1 MFHKL
6 MKKKIIL
13 GMLAVA
19 ALAQTSVAQNVQE
32 VTYEEDPAQGY
43 LMNRF
48 RDNWF
53 ISAEAGGNVLFSRYG
68 DNRNFFDRIGPAFG
82 IFGGKWFSPVIGV
95 RVGVNF
101 MTTKSLS
108 RTPIYTQP
116 GGDEMV
122 NGYYK
127 QKMNEI
133 GPVGNV
139 MINLTNWI
147 GGYKPGRVWNISAY
161 LGGGAYWSV
170 SKKWEKNASG
180 EWKDKGWQND
190 NDKILTL
197 HAGIQ
202 NDFRISKA
210 VSLFLDLRYS
220 LLEGHRDAEY
230 VTWNRIYGDLQ
241 AYVGA
246 TYYFPRREWRAPVVP
261 VCPPAEDCSGVKA
274 QLDEANAKIS
284 ELETQ
289 LKACLDRPAPKPVEV
304 QSGSDH
310 LATIYYPIGVSR
322 ISRQDGLVLSSL
334 AQVMIANPEQRYTLT
349 GWADNYTGSESV
361 NTRLRNERAEGVKA
375 ALVKYGVNPS
385 QLDVTI
391 NNGNLCDLGEK
402 CVSLDRAVTID
413 ETK

>member
-1 MFHKL
+1 
-6 MKKKIIL
+6 MKKKIIFGL
-13 GMLAVA
+13 LAAAAMGQTAVA
-19 ALAQTSVAQNVQE
+19 QTAQE

-43 LMNRF
+43 LFNRF

-68 DNRNFFDRIGPAFG
+68 DNRNFFDRIGPAFSV
-82 IFGGKWFSPVIGV
+82 FGGKWFSPVIGV
-95 RVGVNF
+95 RIGVNF

-108 RTPIYTQP
+108 KEPIYTQP
-116 GGDEMV
+116 EGEEMV
-122 NGYYK
+122 NGFYK
-127 QKMNEI
+127 QKINEI
-133 GPVGNV
+133 GPIGDV

-170 SKKWEKNASG
+170 SNDWEKNSAG
-180 EWKDKGWQND
+180 EWESKGWKND
-190 NDKILTL
+190 HDKILTL

-210 VSLFLDLRYS
+210 FSLFLDLRYS
-220 LLEGHRDAEY
+220 LMEGHRDASY
-230 VTWNRIYGDLQ
+230 ITWNRIYGDLQ

-274 QLDEANAKIS
+274 QLDEANAKIA
-284 ELETQ
+284 ELDNQ
-289 LKACLDRPAPKPVEV
+289 LKACLNRPAPKPTEV
-304 QSGSDH
+304 RSESDH
-310 LATIYYPIGVSR
+310 LATIYYPINVSS
-322 ISRQDGLVLSSL
+322 ISKQDSRLLSSI
-334 AQVMIANPEQRYTLT
+334 AQVMIANPEQRYVLT
-349 GWADNYTGSESV
+349 GWADNYTGNDKI
-361 NTRLRNERAEGVKA
+361 NTRLRNERAKGVKA
-375 ALVKYGVNPS
+375 ALVKYGVDPS

-391 NNGNLCDLGEK
+391 NAGNLCDLGEK